1 MLAIPAKFV
10 ERNRSLGFAE
20 QNRISRIQATQK
32 MSEIQCAGW
41 WQQSGY
47 GQQPMRQL
55 CLNFTGN
62 TITGQGI
69 DVIAPFT
76 LAGQVREDGAVEIL
90 KHYIRRHSVL
100 YVGQY
105 DGEGLFYGHW
115 DIQGQR
121 GEWSIKLLRSN
132 STEADDIQEIG

>member
-1 MLAIPAKFV
+1 
-10 ERNRSLGFAE
+10 
-20 QNRISRIQATQK
+20 
-32 MSEIQCAGW
+32 MSEIQCTGW

-47 GQQPMRQL
+47 GRQPMRQL
-55 CLNFTGN
+55 CLNFSGNDVSGNDVSGN

-76 LAGQVREDGAVEIL
+76 LAGRVREDGAVEIL
-90 KHYIRRHSVL
+90 KQYFRRHSVL